1 MSSVL
6 TLNGNVLVANGAA
19 ILGEI
24 DTGTVQTNKTY
35 TVAAAGTPVI
45 QPDTGYDSMQ
55 KVTLTVPAGTAT
67 APSTITGNSASITTG
82 SNTLTFSKNISVTPT
97 VSAAGYVSTGV
108 ANTVAVS
115 LTANV
120 TTKGA
125 TTYTPSSTAQTIP
138 AGTYLTGAQT
148 IVAIQS
154 ASGVSF

>member
-6 TLNGNVLVANGAA
+6 TLNGNVLVASGNA

-24 DTGTVQTNKTY
+24 DTGTIQSNKTY
-35 TVAAAGTPVI
+35 TVSAAGSPII

-55 KVTLTVPAGTAT
+55 KVTLTVPAGAAT
-67 APSTITGNSASITTG
+67 APDTITGNSASVTTG

-97 VSAAGYVSTGV
+97 VSTAGYISNGT
-108 ANTVAVS
+108 ANIVAVS
-115 LTANV
+115 LTANI

-125 TTYTPSSTAQTIP
+125 ATYTPSSIAQTIP
-138 AGTYLTGAQT
+138 SGVYLTGAQT
-148 IVAIQS
+148 IAAIPN